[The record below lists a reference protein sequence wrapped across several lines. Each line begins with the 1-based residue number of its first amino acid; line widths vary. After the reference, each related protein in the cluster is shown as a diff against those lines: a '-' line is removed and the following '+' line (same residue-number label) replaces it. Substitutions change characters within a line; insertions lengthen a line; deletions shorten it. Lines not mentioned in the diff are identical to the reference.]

1 MLQIKQYVKVQ
12 SLEEAYELNQK
23 KSNVIIGGMH
33 WLKMSSR
40 MAGTA
45 IDLSGLG
52 LDEIVEKDDRFEI
65 GCMVTLRQLEQ
76 HVGLNSYSSYAVRD
90 AVKDIVGIQFRNTA
104 TIGGSV
110 FGRYGFSDV
119 LTVFMAMDAY
129 VVCHK
134 AGEIP
139 IREYA
144 QMKADRDIL
153 VKIVVKKKP
162 IRIAYQ
168 AMRHARTDFPMLTC
182 AVSYIDDKWSAVV
195 GTRPAKAA
203 FVVDETGIGTD
214 VTEEQAKVYG
224 NYVAEQLTFG
234 SNMRGSAEYR
244 KEITPVLVK
253 RAMLAAG
260 KEL

>member
-110 FGRYGFSDV
+110 LED
-119 LTVFMAMDAY
+119 MDFQMYLLCLWQWMLMWY
-129 VVCHK
+129 VIK
-134 AGEIP
+134 
-139 IREYA
+139 
-144 QMKADRDIL
+144 Q
-153 VKIVVKKKP
+153 VKFQFK
-162 IRIAYQ
+162 
-168 AMRHARTDFPMLTC
+168 
-182 AVSYIDDKWSAVV
+182 
-195 GTRPAKAA
+195 
-203 FVVDETGIGTD
+203 
-214 VTEEQAKVYG
+214 
-224 NYVAEQLTFG
+224 
-234 SNMRGSAEYR
+234 NMRR
-244 KEITPVLVK
+244 
-253 RAMLAAG
+253 
-260 KEL
+260 